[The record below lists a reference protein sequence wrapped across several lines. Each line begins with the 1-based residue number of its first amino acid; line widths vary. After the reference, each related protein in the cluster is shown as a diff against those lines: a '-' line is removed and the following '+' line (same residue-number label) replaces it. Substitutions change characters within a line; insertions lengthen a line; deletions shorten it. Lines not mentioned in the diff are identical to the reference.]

1 MINITWFILF
11 VLWIIGGILTLSTCK
26 KNKENEDFKYLK
38 LQYILCWVALIANLF
53 VNIFR

>member
-11 VLWIIGGILTLSTCK
+11 VLWIIGGILTISTCK
-26 KNKENEDFKYLK
+26 ENKDFKYLK